1 MTDHCDVCAVLDIL
15 ALPFALSATSTPWLP
30 LTDSYA
36 LTTCRRMPSR
46 TTAFVVTVRSTPIV
60 GCELTRYVADDD
72 AGQAQHCCQLIWKD
86 VTPRVTNGCWLAG
99 WLAGCLVGVHIRIVC
114 ECESIHLRFTGVV
127 YGSEECDTGN
137 QTDPSGCC
145 DPLTCLLIGPA
156 LCTPFDNVRII
167 HSFNAARDRRCV
179 LHVRCWPAGD
189 ATREEARHWLD

>member
-99 WLAGCLVGVHIRIVC
+99 WLAVWWVC
-114 ECESIHLRFTGVV
+114 TYVSYANANPSICVL
-127 YGSEECDTGN
+127 
-137 QTDPSGCC
+137 Q
-145 DPLTCLLIGPA
+145 A
-156 LCTPFDNVRII
+156 LCTG
-167 HSFNAARDRRCV
+167 ARS
-179 LHVRCWPAGD
+179 
-189 ATREEARHWLD
+189 ATLETKRTRLGVAIR